1 MLKNSKITNMDEN
14 LIRLGLVFLTGFFV
28 TYFAIPSI
36 LEIAYKKNLFDIP
49 DERKVHK
56 RAIPSLGGVGIFVGV
71 LIAFTVWATPEV
83 LGMKSYRFILTSY
96 FILFFM
102 GLKDDLI
109 IMKAL
114 PKLIIQIGVACLLV
128 YSGIRITNLF
138 GIFGIY
144 VLNYYVSFVLSV
156 FFIVGVTNAFNLIDG
171 IDGLAGGLGGIN
183 CLTFGALMYIYEQ
196 YEFAI
201 LALAIGG
208 SLLAFLRYNFS
219 SYPTKIF
226 MGDTGSLLLGLTVSI
241 LSIVFM
247 NTSAQSGSLGVISPP
262 IVVLGIIF
270 IPIMDTFRVIIIRIL
285 SGRSP
290 FSPDRN
296 HIHHQFLES
305 GVTHKMASI
314 ALYMINIA
322 LVVTVIVFHRS
333 ESTLLGVLILFVGSA
348 STQIL
353 VFLRYKKRDRRVD
366 DLNKKLD
373 LLKKEN
379 QFLR

>member
-1 MLKNSKITNMDEN
+1 MDEH
-14 LIRLGLVFLTGFFV
+14 LIRLGLVFLTGFIV

-49 DERKVHK
+49 DERKVHT

-71 LIAFTVWATPEV
+71 LIAFTIWATPEV
-83 LGMKSYRFILTSY
+83 LSMTSYKFILTSY
-96 FILFFM
+96 LILFFM

-109 IMKAL
+109 IMDAL
-114 PKLIIQIGVACLLV
+114 PKLIIQIGVASMLV
-128 YSGIRITNLF
+128 YSDIRITNLF
-138 GIFGIY
+138 GIFGIEE
-144 VLNYYVSFVLSV
+144 LNYYVSFAVSV

-183 CLTFGALMYIYEQ
+183 CLTFGALMYIYEE

-201 LALAIGG
+201 LAFAIGG

-226 MGDTGSLLLGLTVSI
+226 MGDTGSLLLGLTVAM
-241 LSIVFM
+241 LSIIFM
-247 NTSAQSGSLGVISPP
+247 NTNTQSGQLDIISPP

-270 IPIMDTFRVIIIRIL
+270 IPLMDTTRVIILRIL
-285 SGRSP
+285 DGRSP

-305 GVTHKMASI
+305 GVTHKMASV
-314 ALYMINIA
+314 ALYLINIA
-322 LVVTVIVFHRS
+322 LVITVIVFRDS
-333 ESTLLGVLILFVGSA
+333 ASLLLGVLILFVGSA

-353 VFLRYKKRDRRVD
+353 IFLRYKRRDKRVD
-366 DLNKKLD
+366 SLNEKLEE
-373 LLKKEN
+373 LKKEN

>member
-1 MLKNSKITNMDEN
+1 MDHN
-14 LIRLGLVFLTGFFV
+14 LIRLGLVFLTGFMV
-28 TYFAIPSI
+28 TYFVIPSI

-49 DERKVHK
+49 DERKVHT
-56 RAIPSLGGVGIFVGV
+56 REIPSLGGVGIFIGV
-71 LIAFTVWATPEV
+71 LITFTIWATPEV
-83 LGMKSYRFILTSY
+83 LSITSYKFILTSY
-96 FILFFM
+96 LILFFM

-109 IMKAL
+109 VMKAL
-114 PKLIIQIGVACLLV
+114 PKIIIQIGVACLLV

-144 VLNYYVSFVLSV
+144 TLDYYVSFTLSV

-183 CLTFGALMYIYEQ
+183 CLTFGALMYIYEE
-196 YEFAI
+196 YEFAF

-247 NTSAQSGSLGVISPP
+247 NTNTQTGELNIISPP
-262 IVVLGIIF
+262 VVVLGIIF
-270 IPIMDTFRVIIIRIL
+270 IPLMDTIRVIIIRIL
-285 SGRSP
+285 DGRSP
-290 FSPDRN
+290 FLPDRN

-314 ALYMINIA
+314 ALYLVNIA
-322 LVVTVIVFHRS
+322 LVVTVIVFRD
-333 ESTLLGVLILFVGSA
+333 STSILLAVLILFVGSA

-353 VFLRYKKRDRRVD
+353 IFLRYKRRDMRVD
-366 DLNKKLD
+366 NLNKKLEE
-373 LLKKEN
+373 LKKEN